1 MPMVLMSG
9 WIAADS
15 LDRDRP
21 AQAGARRTVSPP
33 AAREIA

>member
-15 LDRDRP
+15 LDMDAKNDSSRL
-21 AQAGARRTVSPP
+21 SKSL
-33 AAREIA
+33 AAA